1 MSVIYVVQGEGAYV
15 AFGLSTD
22 PKPVNPS
29 TNSQCIEIDT
39 GSTYRASGNAWSAV
53 VDMVNQQTRLV
64 LGTTIKTING
74 PSILGSGNIAISG
87 SGTAWGEI
95 TGTLANQTDLQTAL
109 NTKANTASLGTLATQ
124 NGTFSGTSTVYI
136 NSYIRAIKIG

>member
-1 MSVIYVVQGEGAYV
+1 MSVIYVVQGEGSYV

-29 TNSQCIEIDT
+29 TNSQFIETDT
-39 GSTYRASGNAWSAV
+39 GNTYRANANSWVSV
-53 VDMVNQQTRLV
+53 VDIASRQPLLV
-64 LGTTIKTING
+64 SGTTIKTING
-74 PSILGSGNIAISG
+74 SSILGAGNIAVSG
-87 SGTAWGEI
+87 GGAAWGEI